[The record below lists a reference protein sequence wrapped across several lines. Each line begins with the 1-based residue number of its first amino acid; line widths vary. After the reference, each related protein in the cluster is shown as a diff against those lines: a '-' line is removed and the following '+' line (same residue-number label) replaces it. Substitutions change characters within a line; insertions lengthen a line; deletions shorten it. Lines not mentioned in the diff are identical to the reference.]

1 MMATSP
7 IPGRDGGELVPLTLG
22 EADQLIAAAHQQATA
37 LDVRVTVVIV
47 DEGGH
52 VQAAGRMDG
61 SFPLSFRIAEA
72 KAVGAALWQRD
83 GNALKSIHADRP
95 GFFNAVDRLVSTG
108 LVPGPGSVVLKREGV
123 VLGAVGVSGATG
135 EQDLECAEA
144 GVRAVLG

>member
-1 MMATSP
+1 V
-7 IPGRDGGELVPLTLG
+7 VPLNLE
-22 EADQLIAAAHQQATA
+22 EADRLIAAAHQQATIMSI
-37 LDVRVTVVIV
+37 RITVVVV

-61 SFPLSFRIAEA
+61 TFPLAFRIAEA

-83 GNALKSIHADRP
+83 GGALKAIHADRP
-95 GFFNAVDRLVSTG
+95 GFFNAVDRLVPTG
-108 LVPGPGSVVLKREGV
+108 LVPGPGSVVLQRDGV

-144 GVRAVLG
+144 GARSVLG

>member
-1 MMATSP
+1 
-7 IPGRDGGELVPLTLG
+7 VPLTLE
-22 EADQLIAAAHQQATA
+22 EADRLIAATHQQATA
-37 LDVRVTVVIV
+37 MGIRVTVVV

-83 GNALKSIHADRP
+83 GGSLKSIHADRP
-95 GFFNAVDRLVSTG
+95 GFFNAVDRLVPTG
-108 LVPGPGSVVLKREGV
+108 LVPGPGSVVLQRDGV

-144 GVRAVLG
+144 GVRAVLA